1 MIRYYGDLNARQ
13 IDVLREVGNI
23 GAGNA
28 ATSLSVLLG
37 ESVSLSAPHVMIGDY
52 DSVLKEIGDPEDLAV
67 AALIHFSGDIR
78 GIVLFLIDFGDAKAI
93 TQMLVGQED
102 GDEDD
107 EGAGLSEMKIS
118 SVKELGNILGSSYL
132 GSVSTLT
139 GLSCGLSVPYA
150 AVDMVSALLTA
161 PMAEFSVD
169 DTKILFVEESFL
181 MREKSLRSH
190 VILFADIP
198 SLNKIMEKLGFDG

>member
-1 MIRYYGDLNARQ
+1 VIRYYGDLNARQ

-23 GAGNA
+23 GAGSA

-37 ESVSLSAPHVMIGDY
+37 ESVSLSAPQVMIGDY
-52 DSVLKEIGDPEDLAV
+52 DSVLKEIGEPEDLAV

-78 GIVLFLIDFGDAKAI
+78 GIVLFLIDFSDAKAI
-93 TQMLVGQED
+93 TRMLVGHED
-102 GDEDD
+102 GDED
-107 EGAGLSEMKIS
+107 AGLSKMKIS

-132 GSVSTLT
+132 GAISTLT

-181 MREKSLRSH
+181 VRKKSLSSH

-198 SLNKIMEKLGFDG
+198 SLNKIMEKLGIDG

>member
-1 MIRYYGDLNARQ
+1 VIRYYGDLNARQ

-23 GAGNA
+23 GAGSA

-37 ESVSLSAPHVMIGDY
+37 ESVSLSAPQVMIGDY
-52 DSVLKEIGDPEDLAV
+52 DSVLKEIGEPEDLAV

-78 GIVLFLIDFGDAKAI
+78 GIVLFLIDFSDAKAI
-93 TQMLVGQED
+93 TRMLVGHED
-102 GDEDD
+102 SDED
-107 EGAGLSEMKIS
+107 AGLSKMKIS

-132 GSVSTLT
+132 GAISTLT

>member
-1 MIRYYGDLNARQ
+1 VIRHYGDLNARQ

-23 GAGNA
+23 GAGSA
-28 ATSLSVLLG
+28 ATSLSVLLD

-52 DSVLKEIGDPEDLAV
+52 DSVLKEIGEPEDLAV

-78 GIVLFLIDFGDAKAI
+78 GIVLFLIDFSDAKAI
-93 TQMLVGQED
+93 TQMLVGHED
-102 GDEDD
+102 GDD
-107 EGAGLSEMKIS
+107 GVGLSEMKIS
-118 SVKELGNILGSSYL
+118 AVKELGNILGSSYL

-150 AVDMVSALLTA
+150 AVDMVNALLTD

-181 MREKSLRSH
+181 MREKSLSSH

-198 SLNKIMEKLGFDG
+198 SLNKIMEKLGICG